1 MTTRSLAVVSSGLR
15 DPSSTRMLADR
26 LAAATAEALRERG
39 DEAVVATVE
48 LRALGHDLVNNL
60 VSGFPAGDLKAAVEA
75 VTGADGLIAVT
86 PVFQASYSGL
96 FKTFFDVLDKDAIEN
111 TPTLLGATGGTPR
124 HSLAIDFAMR
134 PLFAY
139 LRAAVEPTAVYAA
152 TEDWGSGEL
161 SGRIAQAGREL
172 ADTIAGRAPAAK
184 PDPFDEPVPFES
196 LLFKE

>member
-1 MTTRSLAVVSSGLR
+1 MTTRSLAVVSAGLR
-15 DPSSTRMLADR
+15 EPSSTRMLADR
-26 LAAATAEALRERG
+26 LAQATAEALRERG
-39 DEAVVATVE
+39 DEAVVEVVE
-48 LRALGHDLVNNL
+48 LRVLGHDLVNNL
-60 VSGFPAGDLKAAVEA
+60 ISGFPAGELKGAVEA
-75 VTGADGLIAVT
+75 VSGADGLIAVT

-96 FKTFFDVLDKDAIEN
+96 FKTFFDVLDKDAIED

-139 LRAAVEPTAVYAA
+139 LRAATQPTVVYAA

-161 SGRIAQAGREL
+161 ADRIGKAGREL
-172 ADTIAGRAPAAK
+172 AGTITGRVPAAK